1 MNKRGKFIVLE
12 GSEGSGKSSQL
23 KKIAEIL
30 GDDVVVTRE
39 PGGTPYAEEIRHV
52 ILKSENAAQANEKT
66 LFALFWASRADH
78 LKNKI
83 IPALEAGKTVI
94 CDRFDST
101 TYAYQT
107 IKKEGQDVSNKK
119 PHRASGE
126 VQDDVKKNFFF
137 FRDFFVGDYKP
148 DLYIY
153 LDVDIETGLK
163 RKSLQKDEIN
173 HIDRRTVDFFTR
185 AKKQYQEFF
194 AQVPSVVVDANPA
207 FDVVTEKLLKIIRE
221 V

>member
-83 IPALEAGKTVI
+83 IPALEAGKTVL
-94 CDRFDST
+94 CDRFDSS

-107 IKKEGQDVSNKK
+107 VRTDRFDSTKNK
-119 PHRASGE
+119 PHEIMGSAIE
-126 VQDDVKKNFFF
+126 EIKDNFFF
-137 FRDFFVGDYKP
+137 FRDFFVGECKP

-153 LDVDIETGLK
+153 LDVDIEVGLS
-163 RKSLQKDEIN
+163 RKNVQKDELN
-173 HIDRRTVDFFTR
+173 HFDKRKV
-185 AKKQYQEFF
+185 EFF
-194 AQVPSVVVDANPA
+194 NGMKEAYSEFLTKVPSVVVDANPA
-207 FDVVTEKLLKIIRE
+207 FDVVTNKLLKIIKG

>member
-1 MNKRGKFIVLE
+1 MTKRGKFIVLE

-30 GDDVVVTRE
+30 GDDVVITRE
-39 PGGTPYAEEIRHV
+39 PGGSPYAEEIRQV
-52 ILKSENAAQANEKT
+52 ILKSPNAAQADEKT
-66 LFALFWASRADH
+66 LFALFWAARADH
-78 LKNKI
+78 LKNTI
-83 IPALEAGKTVI
+83 IPALEAGKTVL

-107 IKKEGQDVSNKK
+107 IKKVADDTASNK
-119 PHRASGE
+119 PHRASGDSIDE
-126 VQDDVKKNFFF
+126 VKKNFFF
-137 FRDFFVGDYKP
+137 FRDFFIGDCKP

-153 LDVDIETGLK
+153 LDVDIETGLA
-163 RKSLQKDEIN
+163 RKSSQIDQIN

-194 AQVPSVVVDANPA
+194 TKVPSAVIDANPA
-207 FDVVTEKLLKIIRE
+207 FDVVTQKLLE
-221 V
+221 VIKSV